1 MGRNVSKIRGIS
13 MILAGFVAVWPSG
26 DPGWARMATS
36 SHTLVEHMFCDLVS
50 PFGCLSGAFRGDSGV
65 RTSSKM
71 GVFSCFQQISPSGN
85 PKMGSNAQDQPYTH
99 EIHVL

>member
-13 MILAGFVAVWPSG
+13 TILAGFVAVWPSG

-50 PFGCLSGAFRGDSGV
+50 PFRCLSGRFGGPDELKNARIF
-65 RTSSKM
+65 M
-71 GVFSCFQQISPSGN
+71 FSTDFS
-85 PKMGSNAQDQPYTH
+85 
-99 EIHVL
+99 V